1 MGSTTNR
8 KVSQVHGD
16 IEMKTD
22 GLTSG
27 LLFGA
32 IIAIA
37 WYLFVYGLVLLK
49 NILLG
54 NPVNELFLLLYCIA
68 AFVSVAHV
76 VSYRRNQWSHRQ

>member
-1 MGSTTNR
+1 
-8 KVSQVHGD
+8 
-16 IEMKTD
+16 MKTD
-22 GLTSG
+22 GLASG
-27 LLFGA
+27 LVFGA

-37 WYLFVYGLVLLK
+37 WYLFAYGLVMLK

>member
-1 MGSTTNR
+1 MVSTTNR

-22 GLTSG
+22 GLISG

-37 WYLFVYGLVLLK
+37 WYLFAYGLVLLK

-54 NPVNELFLLLYCIA
+54 NPVNELFLLFYCIA